1 MVNHLPSIVSLHD
14 DSCTP
19 LPAILQFCIC
29 VPSKLSSECY
39 PGANLS
45 FDIILVVF
53 NLVFL
58 AEANKLGMGIS
69 LTFLLSHMGLGVS
82 VLFTFLIEAHS
93 MHRLLIHCF

>member
-58 AEANKLGMGIS
+58 AEASKLGMGIS
-69 LTFLLSHMGLGVS
+69 LTFLLRHMGLGVS
-82 VLFTFLIEAHS
+82 VLFTF
-93 MHRLLIHCF
+93 